1 MKFVDRVLQNWR
13 IRRCR
18 QFVPKP
24 ARVIDVGAFEGEL
37 FEALGKDLTEGFG
50 IEPLIETPTES
61 GKWSIH
67 PGYFPAT
74 SPTDGNW
81 DAVTMLAVL
90 EHIPRDQ
97 QAALAQACFSLLKPG
112 GRVIITVPGETVDDI
127 LDLLRKLRLID
138 GMSLEEHSG
147 FEPEE
152 TLQVFAEPRFKLLH
166 RSRFQLGLNNLFVF
180 ERQ

>member
-1 MKFVDRVLQNWR
+1 MKYIDRVLQNWR

-24 ARVIDVGAFEGEL
+24 ARVIDVGAFAGEL
-37 FEALGKDLTEGFG
+37 FEALGDDLSEGFG
-50 IEPLIETPTES
+50 VEPLIEQSTES
-61 GKWSIH
+61 EKWCIH

-74 SPTDGNW
+74 SPPAGGW

-97 QAALAQACFSLLKPG
+97 QAGLAQACHDLLKPG
-112 GRVIITVPGETVDDI
+112 GRVIITVPSGAVDHI

-138 GMSLEEHSG
+138 GMSLEEHFG

-152 TLQVFAEPRFKLLH
+152 TLQIFAEPRFKLLH
-166 RSRFQLGLNNLFVF
+166 RGRFQLGLNNLFVF